1 MIIVF
6 FIKLVTLL
14 LISLTNDISS
24 NVLKD
29 VDNDNDNNNNNNN
42 NNNNYNN
49 DRKNKNSI
57 FFPNNKSSTM
67 VML

>member
-42 NNNNYNN
+42 NNNYNN
-49 DRKNKNSI
+49 DRKNKNSN

>member
-1 MIIVF
+1 MMIIVF

-42 NNNNYNN
+42 NNNYNN
-49 DRKNKNSI
+49 DRKNKNSN